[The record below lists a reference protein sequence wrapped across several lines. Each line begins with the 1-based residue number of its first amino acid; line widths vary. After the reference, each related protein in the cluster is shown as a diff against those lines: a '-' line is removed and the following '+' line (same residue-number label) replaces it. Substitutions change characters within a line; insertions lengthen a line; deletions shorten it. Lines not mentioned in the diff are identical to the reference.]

1 MAHEVAI
8 KLEEG
13 VAVGDCEERAQHLIP
28 RLRDAVPSHAV
39 QSITIQRQLHE
50 RDRSDMPR
58 LKRTAAVEAT
68 RAASAPTLSH
78 AARQRQECAEI
89 AAAPASARAALSLE
103 HPAPSTCC

>member
-1 MAHEVAI
+1 MKIRTHE
-8 KLEEG
+8 
-13 VAVGDCEERAQHLIP
+13 P

-68 RAASAPTLSH
+68 RTAASAPTLSH